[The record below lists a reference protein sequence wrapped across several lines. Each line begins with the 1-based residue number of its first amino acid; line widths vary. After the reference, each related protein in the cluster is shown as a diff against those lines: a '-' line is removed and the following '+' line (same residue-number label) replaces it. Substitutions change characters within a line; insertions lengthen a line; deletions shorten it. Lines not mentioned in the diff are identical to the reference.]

1 MHRLRLALLTAAA
14 GSVLAPSVA
23 RAAGTYFL
31 VELNTG
37 VGESAYTTGNVG
49 LNYGLSVGTSFKL
62 KALPLR
68 WYVLA
73 SLIGRNASTSG
84 THRGVPYV
92 AERIDLDLY
101 GAIRTVLPVWNVLR
115 VYGEFGAGNR
125 FLFNTIRRG
134 DDLGTVDGRDNA
146 LLFVIALGLQARL
159 TETFSVGLR
168 GELTPIGK
176 ADLASYVADV
186 PPTENRLSAFAQ
198 LGIHF

>member
-1 MHRLRLALLTAAA
+1 MNPLRAAA
-14 GSVLAPSVA
+14 FTVFLVSWGAAATA
-23 RAAGTYFL
+23 RAEGTYFL

-49 LNYGLSVGTSFKL
+49 LNYGLSIGTSFKF

-68 WYVLA
+68 FYVLA
-73 SLIGRNASTSG
+73 SLIGRNASTAGS
-84 THRGVPYV
+84 HEGVPFV

-101 GAIRTVLPVWNVLR
+101 GAFRTVLPIWSMLR
-115 VYGEFGAGNR
+115 IYAEFGAGNR
-125 FLFNTIRRG
+125 FIFNSIRRG
-134 DDLGTVDGRDNA
+134 EELGTVGARDYA

-159 TETFSVGLR
+159 SDHFSVGLR
-168 GELTPIGK
+168 GELTPLGK

-186 PPTENRLSAFAQ
+186 APTQNRLSAFAQ

>member
-1 MHRLRLALLTAAA
+1 MQPMRLVLPALFLLSLGASST
-14 GSVLAPSVA
+14 A
-23 RAAGTYFL
+23 RAEGTYFL

-49 LNYGLSVGTSFKL
+49 LNYGLSVGTSFKF
-62 KALPLR
+62 KVLPLR
-68 WYVLA
+68 FYVLA

-84 THRGVPYV
+84 THEGVPYV

-101 GAIRTVLPVWNVLR
+101 GAVRTVLPIWNVLR
-115 VYGEFGAGNR
+115 IYAEFGAGNR
-125 FLFNTIRRG
+125 FIFNTIRRG
-134 DDLGTVDGRDNA
+134 AELGTIDGRDNA

-159 TETFSVGLR
+159 SDHFSVGLR

-176 ADLASYVADV
+176 ADLASHIADV
-186 PPTENRLSAFAQ
+186 APTENRLSAFAQ

>member
-1 MHRLRLALLTAAA
+1 MHHLRLVVFSALLGT
-14 GSVLAPSVA
+14 LAPSSA

-49 LNYGLSVGTSFKL
+49 LNYGLSIGASFKL
-62 KALPLR
+62 KVLPLR

-84 THRGVPYV
+84 THGGIPYV

-101 GAIRTVLPVWNVLR
+101 GALRTVLPVWDVLR
-115 VYGEFGAGNR
+115 VYAELGAGNR

-134 DDLGTVDGRDNA
+134 ADLGTIDGRDNA
-146 LLFVIALGLQARL
+146 LLFVIAVGLQARL

-168 GELTPIGK
+168 GEIAPIGE
-176 ADLASYVADV
+176 ADLASHVADV
-186 PPTENRLSAFAQ
+186 PPETNRLSAFAQ